1 MARKNIG
8 GGEGI
13 QGEGEEVGGCKTD
26 EKQTGSRTTGAMSD
40 KAYTVQDA
48 KTFLFSTGGEPAQ
61 RRPYGTRCALPH

>member
-13 QGEGEEVGGCKTD
+13 QREGEEVGGCKTD
-26 EKQTGSRTTGAMSD
+26 EKPTGSRTTGATSD

-48 KTFLFSTGGEPAQ
+48 KTFLFTTGGEPAQ
-61 RRPYGTRCALPH
+61 RRPYGSRCALPH